1 MSDKLRNLIVRTLSG
16 AVLLAVVFAAAW
28 YGMMSYRALLLVI
41 GIVGLG
47 EFYVL
52 AKRRG
57 AEPQY
62 GMGLIAAVALM
73 NGGYY
78 LFEYIFDACGC
89 SNVLVMLLAMLIIFI
104 FFLFAIFVREVFRN
118 RPTPIFNIATT
129 VMGVVYVALPMTI
142 MIVIPALLKGGAVWS
157 PWYFLWYLFLVWGND
172 VFAYLTGVCFGKHKM
187 CPRLSPGKSWEGT
200 AGGYLFSL
208 GAAAIVVACAHL
220 LPNAAILEGVRE
232 LTASFGAGLWFFI
245 SIAILVTV
253 GICGDLLESLFKR
266 QCGVKDSSALFPAM
280 GGFFDTFDSV
290 IFIPATM
297 LFLIA
302 LGKILL

>member
-1 MSDKLRNLIVRTLSG
+1 MSDKLRNLIVRTVSG

-78 LFEYIFDACGC
+78 LFEYIFDVCGC

-142 MIVIPALLKGGAVWS
+142 MIFIPALLKGGAVWS

-187 CPRLSPGKSWEGT
+187 CPRLSPKKSWEGF
-200 AGGYLFSL
+200 AGGVAGSL
-208 GAAAIVVACAHL
+208 SMGALAAYFLDGNYVMWVGLALVVSL
-220 LPNAAILEGVRE
+220 SSV
-232 LTASFGAGLWFFI
+232 
-245 SIAILVTV
+245 V
-253 GICGDLLESLFKR
+253 GDLAESMFKR
-266 QCGVKDSSALFPAM
+266 EAEVKDSGNIMPGHGGMLDRFDALLISAPFALVYIA
-280 GGFFDTFDSV
+280 
-290 IFIPATM
+290 IFNAVCT
-297 LFLIA
+297 IA
-302 LGKILL
+302 

>member
-142 MIVIPALLKGGAVWS
+142 MIFIPALLKGGAVWS

-187 CPRLSPGKSWEGT
+187 CPRLSPKKSWEGF
-200 AGGYLFSL
+200 AGGVVGSL
-208 GAAAIVVACAHL
+208 VMGALAAYFLDGNYAMWVGLALVVSL
-220 LPNAAILEGVRE
+220 SSV
-232 LTASFGAGLWFFI
+232 
-245 SIAILVTV
+245 V
-253 GICGDLLESLFKR
+253 GDLAESMFKR
-266 QCGVKDSSALFPAM
+266 EADVKDSGNIMPGHGGMLDRFDALLISAPFALIYILIYRM
-280 GGFFDTFDSV
+280 V
-290 IFIPATM
+290 CTM
-297 LFLIA
+297 L
-302 LGKILL
+302 

>member
-142 MIVIPALLKGGAVWS
+142 MIFIPALLKGGAVWS

-187 CPRLSPGKSWEGT
+187 CPRLSPKKSWEGF
-200 AGGYLFSL
+200 AGGVAGSL
-208 GAAAIVVACAHL
+208 VMGTLAAYFLDGNYTMWVGLALVVSL
-220 LPNAAILEGVRE
+220 SSV
-232 LTASFGAGLWFFI
+232 
-245 SIAILVTV
+245 V
-253 GICGDLLESLFKR
+253 GDLAESMFKR
-266 QCGVKDSSALFPAM
+266 EADVKDSGNIMPGHGGMLDRFDALLISAPFALIYILIYRM
-280 GGFFDTFDSV
+280 MC
-290 IFIPATM
+290 TM
-297 LFLIA
+297 L
-302 LGKILL
+302 

>member
-1 MSDKLRNLIVRTLSG
+1 MRNLIVRTVSG

-142 MIVIPALLKGGAVWS
+142 MIFIPALLKGGAVWS

-172 VFAYLTGVCFGKHKM
+172 VFAYLAGVCFGKHKM
-187 CPRLSPGKSWEGT
+187 CPRLSPKKSWEGF
-200 AGGYLFSL
+200 AGGVAGSL
-208 GAAAIVVACAHL
+208 VMGTLAAYFLDGYYVMWVGLALVVSL
-220 LPNAAILEGVRE
+220 SSV
-232 LTASFGAGLWFFI
+232 
-245 SIAILVTV
+245 V
-253 GICGDLLESLFKR
+253 GDLAESMFKR
-266 QCGVKDSSALFPAM
+266 EADVKDSGNIMPGHGGMLDRFDALLISAPFALIYILIYKM
-280 GGFFDTFDSV
+280 V
-290 IFIPATM
+290 CTM
-297 LFLIA
+297 L
-302 LGKILL
+302 